1 VPHTKKR
8 DDSLVKPPF
17 LGDIKN
23 ERGNIL
29 RSPSIDPSR
38 LPKKRFL
45 SISFG
50 DLSSRRKEVGILG
63 GARSRAKAIS
73 SEVPRQIYEIE
84 NPKASTIFRLA
95 H

>member
-45 SISFG
+45 SISYG
-50 DLSSRRKEVGILG
+50 GLSSRRKEVRILG
-63 GARSRAKAIS
+63 GARCAKTAPWLCLFIS
-73 SEVPRQIYEIE
+73 LMPKPSEVLRKI
-84 NPKASTIFRLA
+84 L
-95 H
+95 